1 VNARDV
7 SGHGVRMTVAVA
19 LTLSLGACS
28 AVASSPH
35 QEKPLNLDVV
45 STGVTPPVSTSHFYA
60 IWSVGPPSA
69 EPVIEEFSAET
80 GRPIREVARLRDSSG
95 WWSGG
100 MVQEPGGWIWYS
112 ESKGPRERSNAAG
125 GDPAP
130 NSCAG
135 AAIKLN
141 PATGQTSVVF
151 RTPPSVWF
159 SGAVPSPT
167 GRYVVYETGQCNRSY
182 FNAHFAVRDLVTG
195 REWEI
200 GANAAIC
207 HSFSLPAW
215 ASESGLL
222 FGYGP
227 SEVPKGQSYKYGYGF
242 CLAPGQ
248 PELAR
253 APAPSSASIRSATLT
268 RAPLGCG
275 YLQAVLDAWGVLAL
289 EACDA
294 SDIAPGNDLGA
305 AALVQLNG
313 RLKITGR
320 WKLPSGQD
328 GTSLSVSPNGHLVL
342 VDEYEAPSYLGLRTV
357 REATDWVEVFD
368 GSDLRLV
375 RRVLDAKESISDAV
389 W

>member
-1 VNARDV
+1 
-7 SGHGVRMTVAVA
+7 MTVAVA

-95 WWSGG
+95 WGSGDL
-100 MVQEPGGWIWYS
+100 VQGSGGWIWYS
-112 ESKGPRERSNAAG
+112 ESKGPRERSKANG

-182 FNAHFAVRDLVTG
+182 FNAHFVVRDLVTG

-200 GANAAIC
+200 GADAAIC

-215 ASESGLL
+215 ASGGKLV
-222 FGYGP
+222 FGYAP
-227 SEVPKGQSYKYGYGF
+227 SEVRKGQSNKYGYGF

-253 APAPSSASIRSATLT
+253 VAALSSASIRSATLT
-268 RAPLGCG
+268 RAPSSCG
-275 YLQAVLDAWGVLAL
+275 YLQAVPDAWGVLAL
-289 EACDA
+289 EACA
-294 SDIAPGNDLGA
+294 LGGAGPANDLGA
-305 AALVQLNG
+305 TSLVQLNG
-313 RLKITGR
+313 RFEVTGR
-320 WKLPSGQD
+320 WKLPFGQD
-328 GTSLSVSPNGHLVL
+328 GTSLSVSPNGQLVL
-342 VDEYEAPSYLGLRTV
+342 VDEYEAPSHMV
-357 REATDWVEVFD
+357 RQPTDWVEVFN
-368 GSDLRLV
+368 GSGLRLV
-375 RRVLDAKESISDAV
+375 TRVLDAKESISDAV